1 MLSTRAENISNI
13 LVKAKKRSA
22 AELIYKQLNGIF
34 SIYKPPDTTTTEL
47 IRKLKYAFLKG
58 LNGMACRP
66 VEKFVRYD
74 AEKKDYYLEDNKA
87 DTVQG
92 KSSSF
97 TVRITNK
104 IQVFI
109 KI

>member
-13 LVKAKKRSA
+13 LVKATKRSA

-34 SIYKPPDTTTTEL
+34 AVYKPPDTTTIEL
-47 IRKLKYAFLKG
+47 VRKLKYAFLKG
-58 LNGMACRP
+58 LNGMDCRP

-74 AEKKDYYLEDNKA
+74 DEKNDYYLEDNKA

-92 KSSSF
+92 KLHSNFPSLNIGIVIF
-97 TVRITNK
+97 
-104 IQVFI
+104 
-109 KI
+109 